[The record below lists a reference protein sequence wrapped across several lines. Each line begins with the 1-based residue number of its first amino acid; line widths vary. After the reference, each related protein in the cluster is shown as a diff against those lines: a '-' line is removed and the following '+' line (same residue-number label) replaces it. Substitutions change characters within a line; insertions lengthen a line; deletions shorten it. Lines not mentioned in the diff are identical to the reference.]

1 MRCFWSAPELTSIF
15 QDRIVH
21 CVLDL
26 SMTWMR
32 LRYTS
37 PGCRAF
43 RGKPRGITVKFYWKT
58 IKDLELAWIKP
69 SNQWPGSANGTLY
82 RDSAVLQFLHL
93 LSERGIAGGV
103 KVFHGF
109 GADPWG
115 LELDEVEKLEQLKFK
130 SKRVLLLFWYH
141 KLYQFSFFLL
151 QICNST
157 RICKVIVARIKAC
170 IFPVYKCT
178 SISNTYPGQSVGR

>member
-1 MRCFWSAPELTSIF
+1 MSYKIPFCIIRTHFCHFRVNLRFSTRLVASVCPILEKEMRCFWSAPELTSIF

-26 SMTWMR
+26 SMTRMR

-69 SNQWPGSANGTLY
+69 SSQWLGSVNGIWTLY

-130 SKRVLLLFWYH
+130 SKRVLLLF
-141 KLYQFSFFLL
+141 
-151 QICNST
+151 
-157 RICKVIVARIKAC
+157 
-170 IFPVYKCT
+170 
-178 SISNTYPGQSVGR
+178 

>member
-21 CVLDL
+21 CVFDL
-26 SMTWMR
+26 SMTRMR

-43 RGKPRGITVKFYWKT
+43 RGKPRGITVTFYWKT

-69 SNQWPGSANGTLY
+69 SSQWLGSVNGIWTLY

-93 LSERGIAGGV
+93 LSERGIAGGI
-103 KVFHGF
+103 KVWINISWWCMGLLGLRPLGPLGLWGSWSLGLWGF
-109 GADPWG
+109 LASGFFSVLWPLG
-115 LELDEVEKLEQLKFK
+115 L
-130 SKRVLLLFWYH
+130 
-141 KLYQFSFFLL
+141 
-151 QICNST
+151 
-157 RICKVIVARIKAC
+157 
-170 IFPVYKCT
+170 
-178 SISNTYPGQSVGR
+178 